1 MHIIESEL
9 VNLEYQFFNATYAV
23 NELIM
28 NHFETILPYLAI
40 VSVIIG
46 FLSCFLPCILCN
58 TIKKILLLPC
68 RCIGYIMYTPCPKS
82 KSKSKSI
89 KLHNKEIDEKEQKL
103 IAT

>member
-9 VNLEYQFFNATYAV
+9 VNLEHQFLNATNIV
-23 NELIM
+23 NELMM
-28 NHFETILPYLAI
+28 NHLETILPYLAI

-68 RCIGYIMYTPCPKS
+68 RCIRCLYSQRNCIGYSCS
-82 KSKSKSI
+82 KRK
-89 KLHNKEIDEKEQKL
+89 
-103 IAT
+103 

>member
-9 VNLEYQFFNATYAV
+9 VNLESQFLNTTYAV

-28 NHFETILPYLAI
+28 NHLETILPYLAI

-68 RCIGYIMYTPCPKS
+68 RCIRCVICPKN